1 MKTLKTF
8 LAWLSGK
15 KSIIAGLITT
25 TSAYLALT
33 GVITPELATY
43 INAISL
49 LFFGTASIATG
60 KLVYD
65 K

>member
-1 MKTLKTF
+1 MLVQILTF
-8 LAWLSGK
+8 LSGK
-15 KSIIAGLITT
+15 KSIIAGIITT

-33 GVITPELATY
+33 GVISNDLAVY

-49 LFFGTASIATG
+49 LVFGSASYATG
-60 KLVYD
+60 KVVYG